1 MTSSDHNP
9 NGKCPTTFIFFS
21 FSHWLVWYL
30 IIIVSK
36 NNHKIKNCHARSS
49 RSTFSSLS
57 FFYIEKTPINYTQH
71 ISLRFTDV
79 NWVFFVAHCITSRSC
94 ASLYLWYNLYIYE
107 YLYFRHF
114 LSLQYNIIIRG
125 ITYLF
130 GFLLINCIVNW
141 HLIKVNRNSH
151 TIGIRVVVY

>member
-9 NGKCPTTFIFFS
+9 NGKCPTTFTFFFS

-49 RSTFSSLS
+49 RSTLS

-71 ISLRFTDV
+71 ISLRFTDA
-79 NWVFFVAHCITSRSC
+79 NWVFFVAYCITSRSC
-94 ASLYLWYNLYIYE
+94 ASLYLWYNLYIWI
-107 YLYFRHF
+107 FIFPSFSISSIR
-114 LSLQYNIIIRG
+114 YNYQGNNVSIW
-125 ITYLF
+125 F
-130 GFLLINCIVNW
+130 SVD
-141 HLIKVNRNSH
+141 
-151 TIGIRVVVY
+151 

>member
-79 NWVFFVAHCITSRSC
+79 NWVFFCRTLYNIAIVCIT
-94 ASLYLWYNLYIYE
+94 LPLIQFIYIWI
-107 YLYFRHF
+107 FIF
-114 LSLQYNIIIRG
+114 PSFSISSIQYNYQGNNVSIW
-125 ITYLF
+125 F
-130 GFLLINCIVNW
+130 SVD
-141 HLIKVNRNSH
+141 
-151 TIGIRVVVY
+151 